1 VIAGTTGVTGC
12 RLGDLASGTASKF
25 LPMNLHPSSILA
37 AAIFAAVVASPASG
51 QGSSAMEKMEH
62 HGSTSW
68 KELDAFHAVLAATW
82 HPVSGKGDFSVIRLK
97 ADSLSATAKRWSSS
111 KFPAACDT
119 KEIRDVVTAVTK
131 GSDAVAALVA
141 KQAADAEVKT
151 ALSAVHEKFEAVE
164 KGCHA

>member
-1 VIAGTTGVTGC
+1 MKM
-12 RLGDLASGTASKF
+12 R
-25 LPMNLHPSSILA
+25 PSSILV
-37 AAIFAAVVASPASG
+37 AAIFAAAIASPASG
-51 QGSSAMEKMEH
+51 QSSSMEKMEH

-68 KELDAFHAVLAATW
+68 KEMDAFHSVLAATW

-119 KEIRDVVTAVTK
+119 KEIRDVVTSVTK

-141 KQAADAEVKT
+141 KNAPDAEVKT
-151 ALSAVHEKFEAVE
+151 ALSSVHEKFEAVE